1 MTLRRSNDERPAGER
16 DRVAQVAKV
25 TYVVEGGLVPN
36 LESAL
41 RAEFEKAGHQIVT
54 AGAEGSSAVVRVA
67 LRRFWAGSRQ
77 TGGGT
82 AIEKYAEINAEV
94 RIGRTGDAKPA
105 ASFPVSARQSRV
117 YPLAAPGGLAE
128 VAGPAYDE
136 FIRNVTMDP
145 RLIAALQSAK

>member
-1 MTLRRSNDERPAGER
+1 
-16 DRVAQVAKV
+16 
-25 TYVVEGGLVPN
+25 
-36 LESAL
+36 
-41 RAEFEKAGHQIVT
+41 
-54 AGAEGSSAVVRVA
+54 VVRVA
-67 LRRFWAGSRQ
+67 LQRFWAGSRQ

-94 RIGRTGDAKPA
+94 RIGRTGDPKPA
-105 ASFPVSARQSRV
+105 AFPVSARQSRV

-145 RLIAALQSAK
+145 RLIAALKSAK